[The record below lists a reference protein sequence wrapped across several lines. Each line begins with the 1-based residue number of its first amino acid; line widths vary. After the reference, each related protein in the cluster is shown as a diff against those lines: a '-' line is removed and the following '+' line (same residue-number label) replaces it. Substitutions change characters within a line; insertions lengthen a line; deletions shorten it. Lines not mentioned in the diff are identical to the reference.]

1 VPTDP
6 RHLVS
11 RVGNSFFKD
20 AKNRRSAAL
29 QILAVA
35 PAIAA
40 VCALP
45 GDDFDILFSSTNFQ
59 LRTLAKQAPAST
71 SEGNKRMEKI
81 WLKSYPP
88 GVPHDVQ
95 PEQYRSVA
103 HLLEESFR
111 KHASSP
117 FSVCMDQWMTYGELE
132 RRSAALGAYLQSL
145 GLAPGARVAIML
157 PNIPQFGVTMAAVL
171 RAGYTCVNVNP
182 LYTARELEHQLKD
195 SGATAIVILE
205 NFAHTLAEV
214 IDHTA
219 VQHVVMASM
228 GDLLGFWYGKWITFA
243 VRHLAK
249 MVPAYDLPLSNGRK
263 VVTFKKALS
272 LGEHKSLAPS
282 QATLDSIAFLQYT
295 GGTTGLS
302 KGAVLTHRNIVAA
315 TLQAEAWFTPALAK
329 IGDVSRANSVA
340 ALPLYHIFALTLCLL
355 AIRQGS
361 SLTLIPNPRDI
372 PKFVAELKKR
382 PFHMLPAVN
391 TLFNALLQ
399 NPQFRA
405 LDFSH
410 LCVSQAGGMAASE
423 GTAKQW
429 QKVTGSTMIE
439 GWGMSETC
447 AIGTN
452 NPVNATEFSG
462 TIGLPLPGI
471 DIAIKD
477 DEGNSLPQGASG
489 EICIRGPNVMTGYYN
504 QPEENAKAFTADGF
518 MRTGDIGIMD
528 ERGFTRI
535 IDRKKDMILVSGFN
549 VFPNE
554 LEQVISL
561 CPGVMECAA
570 IGVPDEKQGE
580 AIKVFVIKS
589 DPALTEDDVV
599 RYCHDNLTGYK
610 RPKYIEFRDE
620 LPKSNVGKIL
630 RRQLRTTP

>member
-1 VPTDP
+1 
-6 RHLVS
+6 
-11 RVGNSFFKD
+11 
-20 AKNRRSAAL
+20 
-29 QILAVA
+29 
-35 PAIAA
+35 
-40 VCALP
+40 
-45 GDDFDILFSSTNFQ
+45 
-59 LRTLAKQAPAST
+59 
-71 SEGNKRMEKI
+71 MEKI

-88 GVPHDVQ
+88 GVPHDVN

-111 KHASSP
+111 KHAKSP
-117 FSVCMDQWMTYGELE
+117 FSVCMDRWMNYGELE
-132 RRSAALGAYLQSL
+132 RLSGALGAYLQGL
-145 GLAPGARVAIML
+145 GLQPGARVAIML

-205 NFAHTLAEV
+205 NFAHTLADV
-214 IDHTA
+214 VDHTN

-228 GDLLGFWYGKWITFA
+228 GDLLGFWFGKWITFA

-249 MVPAYDLPLSNGRK
+249 MVPAYDLPLTGGRK

-272 LGEHKSLAPS
+272 VGEHKSLAPS

-329 IGDVSRANSVA
+329 IGDVTKANSIA

-399 NPQFRA
+399 NAQFRA

-452 NPVNATEFSG
+452 NPVISTTFSG
-462 TIGLPLPGI
+462 NIGLPLPGI

-477 DEGNSLPQGASG
+477 DEGNSLPQGESG
-489 EICIRGPNVMTGYYN
+489 EICIRGPNVMVGYYN
-504 QPEENAKAFTADGF
+504 QPEENAKAFTPDGF

-528 ERGFTRI
+528 PQGYTRI

-561 CPGVMECAA
+561 CPGVVECAA

-580 AIKVFVIKS
+580 AIKVFIIKN
-589 DPALTEDDVV
+589 DPALTEDDVAAF
-599 RYCHDNLTGYK
+599 CHENLTGYK
-610 RPKYIEFRDE
+610 RPKYIEFRDD
-620 LPKSNVGKIL
+620 LPKTNVGKIL
-630 RRQLRTTP
+630 RRELRNPTA

>member
-1 VPTDP
+1 MD
-6 RHLVS
+6 
-11 RVGNSFFKD
+11 
-20 AKNRRSAAL
+20 
-29 QILAVA
+29 
-35 PAIAA
+35 
-40 VCALP
+40 
-45 GDDFDILFSSTNFQ
+45 
-59 LRTLAKQAPAST
+59 
-71 SEGNKRMEKI
+71 KI

-88 GVPHDVQ
+88 GVPHDVN

-111 KHASSP
+111 KHANSP
-117 FSVCMDQWMTYGELE
+117 FSVCMDRWMSYGELD

-145 GLAPGARVAIML
+145 GLEPGARVAIML
-157 PNIPQFGVTMAAVL
+157 PNVPQFGVTMAAVL

-195 SGATAIVILE
+195 SGASAIVILE

-214 IDHTA
+214 IEHTG
-219 VQHVVMASM
+219 VKHVVMASM
-228 GDLLGFWYGKWITFA
+228 GDLLGFWYGRWITFA

-249 MVPAYDLPLSNGRK
+249 MVPAYDLPLSQGRK

-272 LGEHKSLAPS
+272 IGESRSLSPS

-315 TLQAEAWFTPALAK
+315 TLQAEAWFTPALSK
-329 IGDVSRANSVA
+329 VGDLSKANSIA

-361 SLTLIPNPRDI
+361 CLTLIPNPRDI
-372 PKFVAELKKR
+372 PKFIEVLKKR

-399 NPQFRA
+399 HPQFKSI
-405 LDFSH
+405 DFST

-423 GTAKQW
+423 GTARQW

-452 NPVNATEFSG
+452 NPVTAKEFSG

-471 DIAIKD
+471 EIAIKD
-477 DEGNSLPQGASG
+477 DDGNSLPQGAAG
-489 EICIRGPNVMTGYYN
+489 EICIKGPNVMTGYYN
-504 QPEENAKAFTADGF
+504 QPAENAKAFTADGF

-561 CPGVMECAA
+561 CPGVVECAA
-570 IGVPDEKQGE
+570 IGIPDAKQGE
-580 AIKVFVIKS
+580 AIKVFIVKN
-589 DPALTEDDVV
+589 DPALTEDDVA
-599 RYCHDNLTGYK
+599 RYCQENLTGYK

-630 RRQLRTTP
+630 RRELRASSK

>member
-1 VPTDP
+1 MD
-6 RHLVS
+6 
-11 RVGNSFFKD
+11 
-20 AKNRRSAAL
+20 
-29 QILAVA
+29 
-35 PAIAA
+35 
-40 VCALP
+40 
-45 GDDFDILFSSTNFQ
+45 
-59 LRTLAKQAPAST
+59 
-71 SEGNKRMEKI
+71 KI

-88 GVPHDVQ
+88 GVPHDVN

-111 KHASSP
+111 KHANSP
-117 FSVCMDQWMTYGELE
+117 FSVCMDRWMSYGELE

-145 GLAPGARVAIML
+145 GLEPGARVAIML
-157 PNIPQFGVTMAAVL
+157 PNVPQFGVTMAAVL

-195 SGATAIVILE
+195 SGASAIVILE

-214 IDHTA
+214 IEHTG
-219 VQHVVMASM
+219 VKHVVMASM
-228 GDLLGFWYGKWITFA
+228 GDLLGFWYGRWITFA

-249 MVPAYDLPLSNGRK
+249 MVPAYDLPLSQGRK

-272 LGEHKSLAPS
+272 IGESRSLSPS

-315 TLQAEAWFTPALAK
+315 TLQAEAWFTPALSK
-329 IGDVSRANSVA
+329 VGDLSKANSIA

-372 PKFVAELKKR
+372 PKFIEVLKKR

-399 NPQFRA
+399 HPQFKSI
-405 LDFSH
+405 DFST

-423 GTAKQW
+423 GTARQW

-452 NPVNATEFSG
+452 NPVTAKEFSG

-471 DIAIKD
+471 EIAIKD
-477 DEGNSLPQGASG
+477 DDGNSLPQGASG
-489 EICIRGPNVMTGYYN
+489 EICIKGPNVMTGYYN
-504 QPEENAKAFTADGF
+504 QPAENAKAFTADGF

-561 CPGVMECAA
+561 CPGVVECAA
-570 IGVPDEKQGE
+570 IGIPDAKQGE
-580 AIKVFVIKS
+580 AIKVFIIKN
-589 DPALTEDDVV
+589 DPALTEDDVA
-599 RYCHDNLTGYK
+599 RYCQENLTGYK

-630 RRQLRTTP
+630 RRELRASSK

>member
-1 VPTDP
+1 M
-6 RHLVS
+6 
-11 RVGNSFFKD
+11 K
-20 AKNRRSAAL
+20 
-29 QILAVA
+29 
-35 PAIAA
+35 
-40 VCALP
+40 
-45 GDDFDILFSSTNFQ
+45 
-59 LRTLAKQAPAST
+59 
-71 SEGNKRMEKI
+71 
-81 WLKSYPP
+81 
-88 GVPHDVQ
+88 

-117 FSVCMDQWMTYGELE
+117 FSVCMDQWMTYGELD

-145 GLAPGARVAIML
+145 GLEPGARVAIML

-219 VQHVVMASM
+219 VKHVVMASM
-228 GDLLGFWYGKWITFA
+228 GDLLGFWFGKWITFA

-315 TLQAEAWFTPALAK
+315 TLQAEAWFTPALSK
-329 IGDVSRANSVA
+329 VGDLSKANSIA

-399 NPQFRA
+399 NPQFKT

-452 NPVNATEFSG
+452 NPVISTTFSG
-462 TIGLPLPGI
+462 NIGLPLPGI

-477 DEGNSLPQGASG
+477 DEGNSLPQGESG
-489 EICIRGPNVMTGYYN
+489 EICIRGPNVMVGYYN
-504 QPEENAKAFTADGF
+504 QPEENAKAFTPDGF

-528 ERGFTRI
+528 PQGYTRI

-561 CPGVMECAA
+561 CPGVVECAA

-580 AIKVFVIKS
+580 AIKVFIIKN
-589 DPALTEDDVV
+589 DPALTEDEVAN
-599 RYCHDNLTGYK
+599 YCHQNLTGYK

-630 RRQLRTTP
+630 RRELRKA